1 MHLDTDMS
9 LSIGMRMSANT
20 CVQGQANRWAF
31 IVIVRMH
38 IVVG

>member
-9 LSIGMRMSANT
+9 LSIGIGMSAKT
-20 CVQGQANRWAF
+20 CVQGQAKRWAF
-31 IVIVRMH
+31 IAIVRMH